1 MASVPPGDYVAVRV
15 TDNGTGM
22 SPEVLARVFEPFF
35 TTKGPGNGTGL
46 GLAQVHGLA
55 VQSGGDVYIE
65 SKLGEGTTVTLLLP
79 RATSLPSAR
88 SEVTRLEPRRSAHV
102 LLVDDDKDVLNMTGE
117 MVSERGYTV
126 ELANCGE
133 EALEILKTATFD
145 VMLADY
151 NMPGMNGVGLIER
164 ANKLYPQMKC
174 LLMTG
179 HAALQDSEMLGSVS
193 VLRKPFRIAV
203 LDERLAQLVN
213 SSMLRAA

>member
-1 MASVPPGDYVAVRV
+1 
-15 TDNGTGM
+15 
-22 SPEVLARVFEPFF
+22 
-35 TTKGPGNGTGL
+35 
-46 GLAQVHGLA
+46 
-55 VQSGGDVYIE
+55 
-65 SKLGEGTTVTLLLP
+65 
-79 RATSLPSAR
+79 
-88 SEVTRLEPRRSAHV
+88 
-102 LLVDDDKDVLNMTGE
+102 MTGE

-213 SSMLRAA
+213 SSTLRAA